1 MVSGAEWGSDM
12 TETNQPRARL
22 AGETVICM
30 APDPWEGL
38 WRNRH
43 QIMTRLARHNTVLYV
58 EPRLYYP
65 ETLRRLRTGR
75 LKPADFRKPLA
86 RHYVDGLWI
95 YHDPYYA
102 PMSGRRTGGPLT
114 AALRRRAMLRTLQQ
128 LGASRPPILWLVRPY
143 FADVI
148 GQYGDQL
155 VVYHITDEYSAY
167 ASVTDRAA
175 VRQAEEAMLRRAD
188 LVIVSAPALLESK
201 RPFNPHTYLVP
212 NAVDFEGFQRAM
224 AECRT
229 QIADRAVDDGNPK
242 SKIQNPTPLRSGD
255 YSPKS
260 VRVGYSGALNEKI
273 NFNLLAHVARARPDW
288 ELVLIGQLDLYSQPD
303 KANVLRDLPNAQ
315 WAGRLPVTAL
325 PSAIASL
332 DVCLLPYERN
342 EWTANIDSLKL
353 YEYLACGRP
362 VVSTDVPTAR
372 GYGDLVRLADTP
384 DDFVAQIAAAIA
396 ETDPSLSE
404 RRKAIAAANTW
415 EHRVARIEELLTA
428 ALKRKATGG

>member
-1 MVSGAEWGSDM
+1 M
-12 TETNQPRARL
+12 TTTNEQRAL
-22 AGETVICM
+22 LSGETVICL

-43 QIMTRLARHNTVLYV
+43 QIMTRLARRNTVLYV

-65 ETLRRLRTGR
+65 ETWRRLRGGR

-86 RHYVDGLWI
+86 QHYAEGLWI

-102 PMSGRRTGGPLT
+102 PVSGRRTGGPLT
-114 AALRRRAMLRTLQQ
+114 AALRRRAMLGTLKQ
-128 LGASRPPILWLVRPY
+128 LEATRPPILWLVRPY

-148 GQYGDQL
+148 GQYGEEL
-155 VVYHITDEYSAY
+155 VVYHVTDEYSAY
-167 ASVTDRAA
+167 ASVTDQA
-175 VRQAEEAMLRRAD
+175 VVKQAEEAMLRRAD
-188 LVIVSAPALLESK
+188 LVIVTAPALLESK

-212 NAVDFEGFQRAM
+212 NGVDYAGFQKTLADHST
-224 AECRT
+224 ECT
-229 QIADRAVDDGNPK
+229 DPQSAIHGP
-242 SKIQNPTPLRSGD
+242 Q
-255 YSPKS
+255 S

-273 NFNLLAHVARARPDW
+273 NFELLAYIARARPDW
-288 ELVLIGQLDLYSQPD
+288 ELVLIGQLDLFSHPD
-303 KANVLRDLPNAQ
+303 KADVLRDLPNVR
-315 WAGRLPVTAL
+315 WTGRLPVTAL

-372 GYGDLVRLADTP
+372 GYGDLVRIADAP
-384 DDFVAQIAAAIA
+384 DDFVAQIAASAV
-396 ETDPSLSE
+396 ETDPTLIE

-415 EHRVARIEELLTA
+415 EHRVTRIEELLA
-428 ALKRKATGG
+428 EALVRKCP